1 MPLSNNEL
9 EYFDHNVLR
18 LPGEKRK
25 EYHAQVDN
33 LVGELKKRITD
44 QSTLRVAK
52 VVKAGSFA
60 KFTILRKVD
69 DYPTD
74 VDVVLYITGVAENS
88 KSYEELCN
96 KIYALLIEIYPTKKV
111 EDFEIQRRAATVI
124 FVKSGLTVDVV
135 PVLQHSTD
143 PDHGW
148 QFDIQSGAKN
158 LTCAP
163 CHIQFIRARK
173 DKDKH
178 FRTLV
183 RLAKRWRHFH
193 EIPGLKSFHI
203 ELILAHLVDTD
214 GPAESIEKRF
224 REFLVY
230 IARTK
235 LGERIDF
242 PENASKPVVQ
252 FSDPVVIIDPA
263 SPANNVA
270 SRITKEEQ
278 VLIAQAAEAAW
289 ETATYA
295 SVENSDEVWK
305 EIFGNRFKTRDQ
317 VE

>member
-1 MPLSNNEL
+1 MPLSNTEL

-18 LPGEKRK
+18 LSSEKRK

-33 LVGELKKRITD
+33 LVSELKKRITEK
-44 QSTLRVAK
+44 SKLKVTK

-60 KFTILRKVD
+60 KYTILRKID
-69 DYPTD
+69 AYPAD
-74 VDVVLYITGVAENS
+74 VDVVFYITGVEESS
-88 KSYEELCN
+88 KSYEDLCN
-96 KIYALLIEIYPTKKV
+96 KIYELLIDIYPTKKV
-111 EDFEIQRRAATVI
+111 EDFEIQRRAAKVT
-124 FVKSGLTVDVV
+124 FVKSGLEVDIV
-135 PVLQHSTD
+135 PVLQNSTNL
-143 PDHGW
+143 DHGW

-193 EIPGLKSFHI
+193 DIPGLKSVHI
-203 ELILAHLVDTD
+203 ELIMAHLIDTD

-230 IARTK
+230 IAGTK
-235 LGERIDF
+235 LIERIDF
-242 PENASKPVVQ
+242 PENSGKPVVS
-252 FSDPVVIIDPA
+252 FSDPVVIIDPV
-263 SPANNVA
+263 SPENNVA
-270 SRITKEEQ
+270 SRITKDEQ
-278 VLIAQAAEAAW
+278 ELIAKAAEAALD
-289 ETATYA
+289 TATYA

-305 EIFGNRFKTRDQ
+305 EIFGGRFKTKG
-317 VE
+317 

>member
-1 MPLSNNEL
+1 MPLSNTEF

-33 LVGELKKRITD
+33 LVSELKKRITD
-44 QSTLRVAK
+44 NSKLKVTK

-60 KFTILRKVD
+60 KYTILRKID

-74 VDVVLYITGVAENS
+74 VDVVFYITGVEGNS
-88 KSYEELCN
+88 KSYEDLCN
-96 KIYALLIEIYPTKKV
+96 KIYDLLIEIYPTKKV
-111 EDFEIQRRAATVI
+111 EHFEIQRRAAKVTFI
-124 FVKSGLTVDVV
+124 KSGLEVDVV
-135 PVLQHSTD
+135 PVLQDSTNL
-143 PDHGW
+143 DHGW
-148 QFDIQSGAKN
+148 QYDIQSGAKN

-163 CHIQFIRARK
+163 CHIQFIRTRK

-193 EIPGLKSFHI
+193 DVPGLKSFHI

-235 LGERIDF
+235 LSARIDF
-242 PENASKPVVQ
+242 PENAGKPAVS
-252 FSDPVVIIDPA
+252 FSDPVVIIDPV
-263 SPANNVA
+263 SPENNVA
-270 SRITKEEQ
+270 SRITTDEQ
-278 VLIAQAAEAAW
+278 EHIARAAETAW

-305 EIFGNRFKTRDQ
+305 EIFGGRFKTKD
-317 VE
+317 